1 MTYPGINLPSEDLK
15 SKFGFHDG
23 DILYS
28 YCDQHDLDDLW
39 KNVGVKDV
47 LCLLVERHLLPLLP
61 GVRTYRICSIHN
73 PIRAEDG
80 CEVPANIVA
89 HVTHEQVVAAI
100 EALQPAV
107 QDATPK
113 RTYAEVADALRKERI
128 ERELIEGARH
138 G

>member
-28 YCDQHDLDDLW
+28 YCDQHDLDDLC

-100 EALQPAV
+100 DEV
-107 QDATPK
+107 
-113 RTYAEVADALRKERI
+113 RTVGVKTG
-128 ERELIEGARH
+128 EGSSND
-138 G
+138 

>member
-100 EALQPAV
+100 DEVRTDGAHRVRAGPEAGGMT
-107 QDATPK
+107 TPILI
-113 RTYAEVADALRKERI
+113 RLPDGVKEG
-128 ERELIEGARH
+128 E
-138 G
+138 